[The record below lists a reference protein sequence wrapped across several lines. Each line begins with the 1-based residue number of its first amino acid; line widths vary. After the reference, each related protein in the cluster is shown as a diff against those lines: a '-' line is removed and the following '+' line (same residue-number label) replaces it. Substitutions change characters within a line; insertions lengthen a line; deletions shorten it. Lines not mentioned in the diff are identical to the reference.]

1 MQHGGK
7 WILDWE
13 VVAIILFAGAAIGG
27 VAFLLGEYRSLR
39 DRDWR

>member
-13 VVAIILFAGAAIGG
+13 VVAMILLGGAAIGG
-27 VAFLLGEYRSLR
+27 IAYLLGEYRSLR
-39 DRDWR
+39 DHDWI